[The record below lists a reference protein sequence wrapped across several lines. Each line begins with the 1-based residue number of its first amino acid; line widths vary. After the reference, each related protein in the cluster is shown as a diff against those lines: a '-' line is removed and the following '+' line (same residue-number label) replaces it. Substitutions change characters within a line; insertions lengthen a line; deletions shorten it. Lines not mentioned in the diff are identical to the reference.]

1 MIHSKV
7 KQIAN
12 DIKVMKIRGAGKI
25 ARATAEALKIQ
36 AENSHAK
43 NSKNLFTEIK
53 AVSKLLLGTRPT
65 AVSLPNA
72 VRYITFDLPP
82 DSDSDELK
90 RTVIN
95 RAEKFISLSRQ
106 AVKRI
111 GEIGAR
117 RIADGDTILTHCNSS
132 CALSVIKT
140 AFRQGKDISVWTT
153 ESRPRRQGL
162 ISVKELSKAGIP
174 TTLVVDSAVRFYMR
188 KIDKVVVGADSI
200 AANGAVVNKIGTSQL
215 ALIAHEARA
224 LFFVAAESYKFHP
237 QTLVGELVEIEE
249 RDATEVVNPKEFP
262 GIKIRNPA
270 FDVTPPEYIDLI
282 ITEKGIIPPQAAF
295 TLLEGFRLEELEGS

>member
-1 MIHSKV
+1 
-7 KQIAN
+7 
-12 DIKVMKIRGAGKI
+12 MK
-25 ARATAEALKIQ
+25 
-36 AENSHAK
+36 
-43 NSKNLFTEIK
+43 
-53 AVSKLLLGTRPT
+53 
-65 AVSLPNA
+65 
-72 VRYITFDLPP
+72 
-82 DSDSDELK
+82 
-90 RTVIN
+90 
-95 RAEKFISLSRQ
+95 
-106 AVKRI
+106 
-111 GEIGAR
+111 
-117 RIADGDTILTHCNSS
+117 
-132 CALSVIKT
+132 
-140 AFRQGKDISVWTT
+140 
-153 ESRPRRQGL
+153 
-162 ISVKELSKAGIP
+162 
-174 TTLVVDSAVRFYMR
+174 
-188 KIDKVVVGADSI
+188 KIDKVVIGADSI